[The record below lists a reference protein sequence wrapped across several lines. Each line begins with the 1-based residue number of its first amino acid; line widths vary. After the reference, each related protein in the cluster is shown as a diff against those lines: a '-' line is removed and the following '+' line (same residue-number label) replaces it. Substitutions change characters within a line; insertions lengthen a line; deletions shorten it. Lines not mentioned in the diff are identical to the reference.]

1 MIFREGM
8 DGGMDGGGMEGWME
22 GWREGGMK
30 GEVKGCSLI
39 GEGLAESSSFVSC
52 AFGTESEE
60 MERGVGDGE
69 SGDGAVLNLLDE
81 DGVLVFS
88 YVSASQADE
97 VYAVVV
103 VSVEDLVVLSRLVVE
118 LVACDELAVHHQV
131 ERIVNGGEA
140 DAVMS
145 LEVSVDGF
153 GGEGA
158 FQ

>member
-1 MIFREGM
+1 M
-8 DGGMDGGGMEGWME
+8 DGG
-22 GWREGGMK
+22 R

-39 GEGLAESSSFVSC
+39 GEGLPESSSFVSC

-140 DAVMS
+140 DAIMS